1 MNVPNSIIY
10 NSQKKETTQ
19 MFTNTQLDKQ
29 NTVLQVQWKIMSS
42 LSSKKKNA
50 QKMHIMKTI
59 HRFQYF
65 LYPK

>member
-42 LSSKKKNA
+42 LSSKKKCTKNA
-50 QKMHIMKTI
+50 H
-59 HRFQYF
+59 YED
-65 LYPK
+65 YS